1 MRQLL
6 MMSSAF
12 LYLGVRVRFVS
23 VMGFLRLVKFDKV
36 DLTGLYYVLLLEMSS
51 VFKGLRVKS
60 KR

>member
-23 VMGFLRLVKFDKV
+23 VMGFLRLVKFDKI